1 MNSIMNE
8 VHIYILPLSFVKDN
22 YSFIVSKVNEERVKK
37 ALRFVNEKD
46 QLLSLGGAYL
56 LYKYLPKGEIK
67 INSNGKPYLDN
78 GPYFNL
84 SHSGEYTVLAIS
96 SERDVGVDIERIDES
111 KIEAIKYSLSED
123 DKKNVGDSNLFL
135 LWSNKESLVKCIG
148 TGFID
153 FKKVN
158 GLPIEGIRNGCYTK
172 SQIYNGYS
180 LSITLNGND
189 PFDVKIKLVNS
200 LEE

>member
-8 VHIYILPLSFVKDN
+8 VQIYILPLSFVKDN
-22 YSFIVSKVNEERVKK
+22 YSFIVSKVNKDRVEK

-56 LYKYLPKGEIK
+56 FYKYLPKEEIK
-67 INSNGKPYLDN
+67 INSNGKPYLEN

-84 SHSGEYTVLAIS
+84 SHSGEYTVIAIS
-96 SERDVGVDIERIDES
+96 NERDVGVDIERIDES

-123 DKKNVGDSNLFL
+123 DKKNVGDNNLFL
-135 LWSNKESLVKCIG
+135 LWSNKESLVKCMG

-158 GLPIEGIRNGCYTK
+158 GLPLIGARNGYYTI
-172 SQIYNGYS
+172 SQLYEGYS
-180 LSITLNGND
+180 LSVTLKGND
-189 PFDVKIKLVNS
+189 PFITKIKLVNF